1 MWGMGDLVF
10 AIPSWHLR
18 LGNVSSSLGPLCWG
32 NGKSSWGGAS
42 LFARPFVLE
51 LVTHILT
58 CLDITSL
65 TAWMVYV
72 MANIVSVDEFWT
84 IPAVPSQN
92 AGTECLEDAA
102 DEVPKPRLKLIWKL
116 NDVECLSS

>member
-1 MWGMGDLVF
+1 MQRFLLPMELASIQGFDIHESL
-10 AIPSWHLR
+10 IPSHR
-18 LGNVSSSLGPLCWG
+18 C
-32 NGKSSWGGAS
+32 KSTLAH
-42 LFARPFVLE
+42 VLE
-51 LVTHILT
+51 SMTPKDQVLVVGNSVHVP
-58 CLDITSL
+58 SL

-92 AGTECLEDAA
+92 AGIECLEDAA